1 MFCQRLG
8 LETGWNCHI
17 SLGDCCGTTTIV
29 DDRSSSLVSEGCPLL
44 PNKDG
49 CEIAGCESS
58 TCSMSKMTILL
69 KLMTGLLK

>member
-44 PNKDG
+44 PNKDDDEHC
-49 CEIAGCESS
+49 CETSTSS
-58 TCSMSKMTILL
+58 NVLYQIDMMQLL
-69 KLMTGLLK
+69 E